1 MHMVQLMS
9 LTSPKPHHLLPN
21 LNPDWFHLSGT
32 GLSRLSYTGV
42 VVAVT
47 IGWEHRCKNVFKFFL
62 FWSRFLRFL
71 FSERSFLKKNVCK
84 VQSGKQIN
92 KKHFQNKNIRD
103 HE

>member
-1 MHMVQLMS
+1 MVQLMS
-9 LTSPKPHHLLPN
+9 LTSPKPHHLFPH
-21 LNPDWFHLSGT
+21 LNPDWFHLYST

-47 IGWEHRCKNVFKFFL
+47 IGWEHRCINVFKFFFIL
-62 FWSRFLRFL
+62 VTFFTFFIFRTFFL
-71 FSERSFLKKNVCK
+71 FLKNVCK